1 VRDRQ
6 KILIIDDEEIV
17 LDSCTQILGGGD
29 YRLATAANG
38 AEGLK
43 AVEEFQ
49 PDLVFV
55 DLKMPGIS
63 GFEVLEGIRTTDSS
77 IVTIVITGYAT
88 VSSAVEAM
96 KKGAYDFLPKP
107 FTPEELR
114 LITRRGLEKRSLVLE
129 TIALKRERE
138 ILRENFAAIVSHEL
152 KSPLGAIQ
160 QNLFVLAHELSEALS
175 DDQKRKLERMKTRID
190 DLLKLIHTWLRG
202 ISVDIESI
210 RESFEPVSIPTAI
223 TKAVES
229 IDPHAVRKDIEIV
242 TTVPKSIA
250 PVFGDEGTLTE
261 ALVNILGNA
270 VKYSHVGSKIVL
282 TAGEE
287 DDRVVISVSDSGV
300 GIAAEELPLIFDGFY
315 RAKSGQA
322 TQGGVG
328 LGLAISR
335 RIVEA
340 HDGSLSVES
349 ELGKGS
355 TFVFSLPVLNRVRP
369 LKPGTKGL
377 EDSAK
382 GGAG

>member
-1 VRDRQ
+1 MIYELRV
-6 KILIIDDEEIV
+6 
-17 LDSCTQILGGGD
+17 G
-29 YRLATAANG
+29 
-38 AEGLK
+38 
-43 AVEEFQ
+43 
-49 PDLVFV
+49 
-55 DLKMPGIS
+55 
-63 GFEVLEGIRTTDSS
+63 EVMKQE
-77 IVTIVITGYAT
+77 VIT
-88 VSSAVEAM
+88 VSSS
-96 KKGAYDFLPKP
+96 
-107 FTPEELR
+107 TPMSEL
-114 LITRRGLEKRSLVLE
+114 
-129 TIALKRERE
+129 RE

-160 QNLFVLAHELSEALS
+160 QNLFVLAHELAEALS
-175 DDQKRKLERMKTRID
+175 EDQMRKLERMKTRID

-210 RESFEPVSIPTAI
+210 KESFEPVSIPTAI

-242 TTVPKSIA
+242 TTVPKSLA
-250 PVFGDEGTLTE
+250 PVNGDEGTLTE

-270 VKYSHVGSKIVL
+270 VKYSHVGSQVVL
-282 TAGEE
+282 TAEE
-287 DDRVVISVSDSGV
+287 KDDRVVISVVDSGV

-322 TQGGVG
+322 AEGGVG

-340 HDGSLSVES
+340 HDGTLSVES

-355 TFVFSLPVLNRVRP
+355 TFVFSLPALDSVRP